1 MKGGDDDMEVD
12 ITAQQDNESIRTKS
26 DQFMEEQNELDYEH
40 VPNQEPLHV
49 QENSTP
55 IKYASNLI
63 STCAKPIQ
71 LV

>member
-1 MKGGDDDMEVD
+1 ME
-12 ITAQQDNESIRTKS
+12 K
-26 DQFMEEQNELDYEH
+26 QNELDYEH

-63 STCAKPIQ
+63 STCAKLIQ